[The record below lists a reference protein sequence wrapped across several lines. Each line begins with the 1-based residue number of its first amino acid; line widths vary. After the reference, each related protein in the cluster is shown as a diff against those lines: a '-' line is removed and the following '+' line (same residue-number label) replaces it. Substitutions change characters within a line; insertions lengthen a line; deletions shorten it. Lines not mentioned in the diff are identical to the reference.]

1 MKRNILPQ
9 DYFLDSNCQNTKMET
24 QKTHKTVE
32 SIQDFINR
40 FVEKP
45 AQKEVAF
52 FLINFFEKIT
62 GYEAKMW
69 GASMIG
75 FGSYHYKS
83 DKSKQE
89 GVWPLIAFSPRKA
102 AISLYVYTGLESHAA
117 MLDNLGIF
125 KMGKACIYVKKVSDI
140 NLTILEDLTHFT
152 IAYLKEK
159 YPDS

>member
-1 MKRNILPQ
+1 MGSI
-9 DYFLDSNCQNTKMET
+9 
-24 QKTHKTVE
+24 KTHQNET
-32 SIQDFINR
+32 STNDFIER

-45 AQKEVAF
+45 AQKEDAR
-52 FLINFFEKIT
+52 FLVDFFEKIT
-62 GYEAKMW
+62 GCEAKMW
-69 GASMIG
+69 GPSMIG

-140 NLTILEDLTHFT
+140 NLTVLEDLTHFT

>member
-1 MKRNILPQ
+1 
-9 DYFLDSNCQNTKMET
+9 MET
-24 QKTHKTVE
+24 IKTQQTE
-32 SIQDFINR
+32 ETIRDFIER

-45 AQKEVAF
+45 AQKEDAH
-52 FLINFFEKIT
+52 FLVDFFEKIT
-62 GYEAKMW
+62 GFKAKMW
-69 GASMIG
+69 GPSMIG

-83 DKSKQE
+83 DRSKQE